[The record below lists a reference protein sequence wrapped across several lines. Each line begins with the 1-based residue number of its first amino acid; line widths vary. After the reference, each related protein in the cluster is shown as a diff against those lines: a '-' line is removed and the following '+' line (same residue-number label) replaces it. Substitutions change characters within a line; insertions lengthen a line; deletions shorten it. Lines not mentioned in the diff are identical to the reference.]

1 MKKILITGGSG
12 FIGSHVCELFLK
24 KGFKVKTIIK
34 YNDNSNLGWV
44 NHLKDSSN
52 FSFSF
57 GDILDY
63 PYLERTSK
71 GFDYIIHLAALISI
85 PHSYEIPNSY
95 VNNNILGTL
104 NILEAARKNKIKFT
118 VITSTSEVYG
128 SAQYTPI
135 CEKHPLN
142 AQSPYAATKIA
153 SDQLALSYYRSFDV
167 PLVILRPFNTFGPRQ
182 SLKAVIP
189 SMIMQIVKEKFPI
202 QIGNLETS
210 RDFTFAEDT
219 AFAFFKAIQ
228 NRKKIMGQIINLGTG
243 YAIKIKDILNMLEI
257 ISKKKIPFVH
267 KKNIF
272 RPKKSEVSLLLSN
285 NLKAKKIL
293 NWFPKY
299 KKKKGFYSALQKT
312 FEWYSI
318 KSNLNYFE

>member
-24 KGFKVKTIIK
+24 KGFRVKTIIK
-34 YNDNSNLGWV
+34 YNDNSDLGWV
-44 NHLKDSSN
+44 NHLKENSN

-85 PHSYEIPNSY
+85 PHSYDIPNSY
-95 VNNNILGTL
+95 VSNNILGTL
-104 NILEAARKNKIKFT
+104 NILESARKNKIKFT

-128 SAQYTPI
+128 SAQYIPI

-153 SDQLALSYYRSFDV
+153 SDQLALSYYRSFEL
-167 PLVILRPFNTFGPRQ
+167 PLVVLRPFNTFGPRQ

-189 SMIMQIVKEKFPI
+189 SMIMQIVKGKFPI

-210 RDFTFAEDT
+210 RDFTFVEDT
-219 AFAFFKAIQ
+219 ALAFFKAIQ
-228 NRKKIMGQIINLGTG
+228 NRKKIIGQVINLGTG
-243 YAIKIKDILNMLEI
+243 CAIKIKDILGMLEI
-257 ISKKKIPFVH
+257 ISKRKITFLH

-272 RPKKSEVSLLLSN
+272 RPKKSEVNLLLSN
-285 NLKAKKIL
+285 NSKAKKKL
-293 NWFPKY
+293 NWFPKFNR
-299 KKKKGFYSALQKT
+299 KKGFYLALQKT
-312 FEWYSI
+312 FDWYSK
-318 KSNLNYFE
+318 KSNSSYYE